1 MRPACVLWFG
11 VLLAACSGGSPTAPT
26 SGSGSGGSVVA
37 APPPVVVSMQTIGP
51 LPAGPLVVNVP
62 GAPPRVVSPNGRF
75 ELPSLPAT
83 LTFQF
88 DGRDVPVTMPVVNMH
103 GDVTVDIRLD
113 TAAGAAHVTRVCS
126 TSAPLPSAPMGISAC
141 LSMSA

>member
-1 MRPACVLWFG
+1 MMAACRRCNVRPACVLCVS
-11 VLLAACSGGSPTAPT
+11 VLLA
-26 SGSGSGGSVVA
+26 
-37 APPPVVVSMQTIGP
+37 
-51 LPAGPLVVNVP
+51 
-62 GAPPRVVSPNGRF
+62 
-75 ELPSLPAT
+75 AT

-88 DGRDVPVTMPVVNMH
+88 DGRDVPVTMPVVNMP

-126 TSAPLPSAPMGISAC
+126 TSAPLPSAPMGITAC